1 MHYIVGL
8 GNVDNEWLSSKH
20 VKARHWTATIVKQR
34 DPRGGEAFL
43 SYAVSDHTTLDS
55 FSKPGILLVTADLVP
70 NKDKNTTT
78 CHLLISVKKLRSCV
92 WLKTSAFL
100 MKHECR
106 VVTRVQ
112 ITKRGRAL
120 PKFRPSW
127 LSMMRF
133 SCKLFTSTLHP
144 NCLWAT
150 NS

>member
-1 MHYIVGL
+1 M
-8 GNVDNEWLSSKH
+8 GNVDNKWLSSKH

-55 FSKPGILLVTADLVP
+55 SSKPGILLVTADLVP

-78 CHLLISVKKLRSCV
+78 CHLLIYVKKLRSCV
-92 WLKTSAFL
+92 WLEASAFL
-100 MKHECR
+100 VKLECK

-120 PKFRPSW
+120 AKFRPSW
-127 LSMMRF
+127 LSVIRF
-133 SCKLFTSTLHP
+133 SGRLFKYTAPRLPVSHKFIKFVQ
-144 NCLWAT
+144 
-150 NS
+150 